1 MVILMHFSGAGMK
14 GTGDVSH
21 ELAAMGRR
29 HPARRPADAAGD
41 GRADLVRR
49 RVRLERLSNNNEVAG
64 FKFATIG
71 VLHAVLLAFAVVVVW
86 EKFSDAEDEV
96 AQEAGAVA
104 TIYRLLIGV
113 EGPPAAALRE
123 DLSAYVHAA
132 IAEDWSAMAHGRS
145 SPVATHALDH
155 LYGDVLAFHPTD
167 QRGAALFAETLHQ
180 LDTLTEARRAR
191 LAKAFGGAAVTIGFT
206 FFFGSENLHAQAL
219 MTGALALLICSG
231 LLVIAVID
239 HPFTGTV
246 KVQPE
251 ALGAVLEDFAG
262 ATLEK
267 H

>member
-1 MVILMHFSGAGMK
+1 MFLTNLPLWVAGILLVALPTLLAMAG
-14 GTGDVSH
+14 
-21 ELAAMGRR
+21 
-29 HPARRPADAAGD
+29 PI
-41 GRADLVRR
+41 LVRR

-71 VLHAVLLAFAVVVVW
+71 VLYAVLLAFAVVVVW

-191 LAKAFGGAAVTIGFT
+191 LAKASGVVPGVVWLVLFGGAAVTIGLT

-262 ATLEK
+262 GGAEK

>member
-1 MVILMHFSGAGMK
+1 MFLTNLPLWVSGILLVVLPTLLAMAG
-14 GTGDVSH
+14 
-21 ELAAMGRR
+21 
-29 HPARRPADAAGD
+29 PI
-41 GRADLVRR
+41 LVRR

-71 VLHAVLLAFAVVVVW
+71 VLYAVLLAFAVVVVW

-104 TIYRLLIGV
+104 TIYRLLTGA
-113 EGPPAAALRE
+113 EGPSAATLRE
-123 DLSAYVHAA
+123 DLTAYVHAA
-132 IAEDWSAMAHGRS
+132 IGDDWPAMAHGHS
-145 SPVATHALDH
+145 SPAANQALDH
-155 LYGDVLAFHPTD
+155 LYAGVLSFHPAD

-180 LDTLTEARRAR
+180 LDTLTQARRAR
-191 LAKAFGGAAVTIGFT
+191 LAKASGVVPGVVWLVLFGGAAVTIGFT

-239 HPFTGTV
+239 HPFSGTV

-251 ALGAVLEDFAG
+251 ALRVVLDDFAG
-262 ATLEK
+262 GGTDK

>member
-1 MVILMHFSGAGMK
+1 MFLTNLPIWVSGILIVVLPTLLAMAGPILM
-14 GTGDVSH
+14 
-21 ELAAMGRR
+21 RR
-29 HPARRPADAAGD
+29 WVG
-41 GRADLVRR
+41 
-49 RVRLERLSNNNEVAG
+49 LERLSSNNEVAG

-71 VLHAVLLAFAVVVVW
+71 VLYAVLLAFAVIVVW

-104 TIYRLLIGV
+104 TIYRLLNGL
-113 EGPPAAALRE
+113 EGRSAAAVRE
-123 DLSAYVHAA
+123 DLTAYVHAA
-132 IAEDWSAMAHGRS
+132 IGEDWPAMARGGS
-145 SPVATHALDH
+145 SPAAHRALNQ
-155 LYGDVLAFHPTD
+155 LYADVLTFQPAD
-167 QRGAALFAETLHQ
+167 QHGAALFAETLHQ

-191 LAKAFGGAAVTIGFT
+191 LAKASGVVPGVVWFVLFGGAVVTIGFT